1 MSKKITLEN
10 VDSSE
15 LPEVPVIGEVKQVRF
30 TQDMELVSTLADSD
44 LFMIQA
50 GADLEARPNTI
61 TFDLII
67 KNLSGPIEE
76 GSKKFVTGDM
86 MFKVIGDMNLLDT
99 WDNTNLVSSLN
110 ATYVNV
116 RRIEEELRR
125 EINRSTGKD
134 EQHDEQIANLRQD
147 LTSTNE
153 MLNQEINRSVA
164 KDKEHDE
171 LLEGLRDDVDSTSA
185 KLDAEIDRSTAKD
198 AEHDTLIKGLRVDVN
213 ANKSAIDSE
222 VARSTARDEAHDADI
237 SKNASDIATESSRAK
252 AEEAKIRQEMQ
263 TADTNLQNAITAET
277 ERATGVEEDLQ
288 RQITDLS
295 GSTDDRLEA
304 LEALSHEQN
313 TDTGTTSKTFVIDSG
328 NTGAMLKAEGGG
340 LSTRTKG
347 DAGYAN
353 FTVQNLVIKGDVT
366 QEGDTFITQAERVE
380 VRDNMI
386 LINEGETGAGVT
398 AGFAGIEVD
407 RGTEQNFMFGFN
419 ESDGMF
425 KIGKEGNMFDVALRQ
440 PVGDMIDGMF
450 ASWDAATKTFKT
462 TNVIPYNK
470 SLDFKFD
477 PEIVDATLKMKF
489 MEAGLG
495 LSMSGDD
502 SILALLP
509 GMLQD
514 EVKYSLISTN
524 TNGII
529 LGDSSGSND
538 KFILDIKKPSFISPV
553 LDKNVIIGGKNAYFS
568 YYSHRMGSPNR
579 IVASCDVKAPSFYR
593 VSDSSEVLY
602 HADIIDDL
610 VTGGTSK
617 VLSAEQGK
625 ILSTKVNEIGD
636 TYLPLSAG
644 SGKHVTGDLY
654 LDQKIYMKTLKP
666 IYVQDSKGNYMQ
678 VLQGATLDG
687 EEVIQLGASSKIR
700 VESVTDFSKAVKF
713 KDTVTLGTNSKL
725 YYEVSS
731 SSSRTILDPAGG
743 NIVLG
748 NVNVQDMKF
757 STAAGKDLYHL
768 EGTTS
773 YKIWTAHSFDPDSK
787 ANRVNPVVEQT
798 LTLNTSTTGY
808 KVKLGVDD
816 TGYPGMFVST
826 QAGVSKSS
834 LYYSPKSDALEV
846 FTGTQSGVIATQNWV
861 IDQVPTIFY
870 ARGFEVRKY
879 NAAVNLDSDLLYGGA
894 AVNYSDLTYWTN
906 APEGFSYGTVYQL
919 GLQDYTNLNAQLA
932 FDIVHT
938 SDTDQKT
945 NHLWFRTSGKAGY
958 RVAGWKRV
966 VTSDELEG
974 YVPSGDLSNYY
985 TKTQSDARYWTKTE
999 LVNPATKSGD
1009 NTFTGKNSF
1018 KGGKFNVTGFSIDTT
1033 SNPVVNLNAAS
1044 GTAWARGLY
1053 LMANNDA
1060 TSRFVFGGYN
1070 AVDNTSAGYAYISIG
1085 NVAYNNAQYKF
1096 KPNALTVPVTWS
1108 LDDSSGNALVWTQ
1121 SATLVHLGRALG
1133 TTKIRSGAVDLI
1145 HTKGSTDYK
1154 ILDESNWESII
1165 PNAKW
1170 TYGFVSYEYGSE
1182 TSIDLNTV
1190 LEGPNAPKAVYNYTA
1205 PSYWKNGPAGMSYG
1219 SVFKLYSSGIETDSL
1234 YPQLAFDIIHNV
1246 DNGTGRMWFRTANN
1260 KGMAVA
1266 NWKRVLTEDE
1276 GIVKFKF
1283 DSNTYP
1289 TLIRADGKE
1298 YLWLRAS
1305 GSGGFIPNTQVTLSA
1320 GGIGSVGTT
1329 DWAFKSIVSDGF
1341 YGNKYF
1347 FGSTGT
1353 FLQGSADDVSLL
1365 NSGSAKRLNV
1375 GSLLVSS
1382 NYANVTLVPNNG
1394 IFSSG
1399 RIQTNADMMVG
1410 YSTNVTNGQLGYGIN
1425 YAGTMAMGMG
1435 SEYSSGALVLYKF
1448 LNPNSGKVGYSV
1460 PRAATGTPCYLKL
1473 NAGNLTLGVGT
1484 NKAYTA
1490 GEAVTV
1496 TEYTVLHQGNG
1507 IYLGV
1512 NTTYVPVRL
1521 PASKA
1526 EQATGNGYLEWW
1538 NSAGW
1543 VNHRAGKYIVNGG
1556 SSSQFLKGDGSLD
1569 STAYYPNVGR
1579 GYFSFD
1585 SAGRPLVPNNQ
1596 GYSAEDKD
1604 GIAREIMWLGS
1615 NNTMY
1620 IGNTLSNTAIPDIVF
1635 RYGEGHTLA
1644 VSSIASQSWATTQLA
1659 KYLPLTGGTLTGIL
1673 NLITEKTYPL
1683 FLDNTNESSSE
1694 VGLSLKLRGK
1704 INGYVGCNSTIGTF
1718 IQNYTGSIL
1727 CVKDNGAYYGTTPNI
1742 LVKLLT
1748 STDLSGYATQ
1758 SWVTSQGYL
1767 KSHQTIYALTFA
1779 AGAFAAKTFTP
1790 TSAAATVNIPTK
1802 TSHLTNDSGFLTSI
1816 TKSMVTTALGYTPTT
1831 NTTYS
1836 QATSSTLG
1844 LVKIG
1849 ATGLAAKNYAVQLNS
1864 SGQMYVAVPWTD
1876 TNSTYSAAT
1885 SSTYGLVKIG
1895 ATGLA
1900 SKNYAVQLNSSGQMY
1915 VSVPWTDTDTNT
1927 HYTTKLYTG
1936 ASGTAAN
1943 SAISN
1948 PYLKVTD
1955 DNTYRN
1961 QVRFIGAGATSISS
1975 DASGNITITSTNT
1988 TYGLAT
1994 ASSNGLMSSSQY
2006 SKLSNCIET
2015 VSAANMV
2022 TSVQVVDTIPGES
2035 SQVTGRLYL
2044 KFA

>member
-1 MSKKITLEN
+1 MQNEIIDIQFLRSLAPFTNRDTAISKLQSLTWSVGKPAVATYKVGSETRGLLAIGIADGVGKCRILADDEDFQTLKVYTEALN
-10 VDSSE
+10 KKVDDYIEVTDTWKEVVDS
-15 LPEVPVIGEVKQVRF
+15 
-30 TQDMELVSTLADSD
+30 
-44 LFMIQA
+44 
-50 GADLEARPNTI
+50 
-61 TFDLII
+61 
-67 KNLSGPIEE
+67 
-76 GSKKFVTGDM
+76 
-86 MFKVIGDMNLLDT
+86 
-99 WDNTNLVSSLN
+99 W
-110 ATYVNV
+110 
-116 RRIEEELRR
+116 
-125 EINRSTGKD
+125 
-134 EQHDEQIANLRQD
+134 
-147 LTSTNE
+147 
-153 MLNQEINRSVA
+153 RSV
-164 KDKEHDE
+164 
-171 LLEGLRDDVDSTSA
+171 
-185 KLDAEIDRSTAKD
+185 
-198 AEHDTLIKGLRVDVN
+198 
-213 ANKSAIDSE
+213 
-222 VARSTARDEAHDADI
+222 
-237 SKNASDIATESSRAK
+237 
-252 AEEAKIRQEMQ
+252 
-263 TADTNLQNAITAET
+263 
-277 ERATGVEEDLQ
+277 
-288 RQITDLS
+288 
-295 GSTDDRLEA
+295 TDDRLVE
-304 LEALSHEQN
+304 LEGKSHVQN
-313 TDTGTTSKTFVIDSG
+313 TDTGTTSPTFQVDSTSNG
-328 NTGAMLKAEGGG
+328 PKLKGKGGDLELRNAGDTDYAG
-340 LSTRTKG
+340 LTLG
-347 DAGYAN
+347 DI
-353 FTVQNLVIKGDVT
+353 TIKGNVT
-366 QEGDTFITQAERVE
+366 QEGDTFISQAETVE
-380 VRDNMI
+380 INDNLL
-386 LINEGETGAGVT
+386 LINKGEVGAGVT
-398 AGFAGIEVD
+398 KGIAGIEID
-407 RGTEQNFMFGFN
+407 RGTLPNYQIIFD
-419 ESDGMF
+419 ESDKRFKAGEVGNIWPLALRDEEVNMVDGMF
-425 KIGKEGNMFDVALRQ
+425 VT
-440 PVGDMIDGMF
+440 
-450 ASWDAATKTFKT
+450 WDSTTKRLKT
-462 TNVIPYNK
+462 TNTVPSNRKLFFTDSNSYLQLMSHDFSGEILVQTLTYTNAK
-470 SLDFKFD
+470 GSLFVSAGDSNLNLDTDKTNFRFYKNLIVPSSIDSGTDMIFKRNGTTKL
-477 PEIVDATLKMKF
+477 TLKDTVAQF
-489 MEAGLG
+489 T
-495 LSMSGDD
+495 
-502 SILALLP
+502 
-509 GMLQD
+509 
-514 EVKYSLISTN
+514 V
-524 TNGII
+524 
-529 LGDSSGSND
+529 
-538 KFILDIKKPSFISPV
+538 PV
-553 LDKNVIIGGKNAYFS
+553 TATTF
-568 YYSHRMGSPNR
+568 NR
-579 IVASCDVKAPSFYR
+579 T
-593 VSDSSEVLY
+593 SDGSEVLY

-654 LDQKIYMKTLKP
+654 LDQKIYMKNLKP
-666 IYVQDSKGNYMQ
+666 IYVQDSKGNNMQ

-713 KDTVTLGTNSKL
+713 KDTVVLGTDSKL
-725 YYEVSS
+725 YYGVSS
-731 SSSRTILDPAGG
+731 SSSRIILDPAGG

-757 STAAGKDLYHL
+757 STAVGKDLYHL
-768 EGTTS
+768 EGTTP

-787 ANRVNPVVEQT
+787 ANRINPVVEQT

-808 KVKLGVDD
+808 KVKLGVDG
-816 TGYPGMFVST
+816 TGYPGMFVLT
-826 QAGVSKSS
+826 QGGVSKSS
-834 LYYSPKSDALEV
+834 LHYSPKSDAWEIL
-846 FTGTQSGVIATQNWV
+846 TGTQSGKIATQGWV

-870 ARGFEVRKY
+870 ARGFEVRKL

-958 RVAGWKRV
+958 GVAGWKRV
-966 VTSDELEG
+966 VTADELEG

-1018 KGGKFNVTGFSIDTT
+1018 QGGKFNVTSFSIDTT

-1096 KPNALTVPVTWS
+1096 KPNALTVPVAWS
-1108 LDDSSGNALVWTQ
+1108 LNDSSGNALVWAQ

-1219 SVFKLYSSGIETDSL
+1219 SVFKLYSSGISTESL
-1234 YPQLAFDIIHNV
+1234 YPQLAFDIIHDV
-1246 DNGTGRMWFRTANN
+1246 DNGTGKMWFRTANN

-1289 TLIRADGKE
+1289 TLIQADGKE

-1320 GGIGSVGTT
+1320 GGTGSVGTT
-1329 DWAFKSIVSDGF
+1329 NWAFKSIVSDGF

-1448 LNPNSGKVGYSV
+1448 LNPNSGKAGYSV

-1569 STAYYPNVGR
+1569 STVYYPNAGR
-1579 GYFSFD
+1579 GYLSFD
-1585 SAGRPLVPNNQ
+1585 SSGRPVISNNQ
-1596 GYSAEDKD
+1596 GYSARDKD
-1604 GIAREIMWLGS
+1604 GNAREIMWISTENKL
-1615 NNTMY
+1615 TL
-1620 IGNTLSNTAIPDIVF
+1620 GNTSDSTTISDILFNYAGTSVSISSLAKKSECLPLTGGRLTGQLTIAQSADDKLILQSLDADNYSLIRVHDSSGNMLGRMGWAGTKWAVTHDSDLYELWDKYNLPTPASTTDLANYLPLIGGTLTGQVIFDSYGLAFNNITWTNDLVPNRTYGGYLQVLDAYNAGTAEAGGPTSYGTVLQLNSRPSHWANQLWFGNNQEVYF
-1635 RYGEGHTLA
+1635 RHMDYNSTSYGSWKRLA
-1644 VSSIASQSWATTQLA
+1644 TDVDLV
-1659 KYLPLTGGTLTGIL
+1659 KYLPLTGGTLSGQLTISAGS
-1673 NLITEKTYPL
+1673 
-1683 FLDNTNESSSE
+1683 TNP
-1694 VGLSLKLRGK
+1694 LKLNNTTYNASECFVQVQL
-1704 INGYVGCNSTIGTF
+1704 NGTSKTAIGF
-1718 IQNYTGSIL
+1718 LSGSGSYIYNYESNKFL
-1727 CVKDNGAYYGTTPNI
+1727 FVKSDGAYYGTSSSNTKLATLSDIPDVSGF
-1742 LVKLLT
+1742 VKST
-1748 STDLSGYATQ
+1748 STRKVKDIQ
-1758 SWVTSQGYL
+1758 IV
-1767 KSHQTIYALTFA
+1767 
-1779 AGAFAAKTFTP
+1779 
-1790 TSAAATVNIPTK
+1790 
-1802 TSHLTNDSGFLTSI
+1802 DSL
-1816 TKSMVTTALGYTPTT
+1816 PTT
-1831 NTTYS
+1831 
-1836 QATSSTLG
+1836 Q
-1844 LVKIG
+1844 
-1849 ATGLAAKNYAVQLNS
+1849 
-1864 SGQMYVAVPWTD
+1864 
-1876 TNSTYSAAT
+1876 
-1885 SSTYGLVKIG
+1885 
-1895 ATGLA
+1895 
-1900 SKNYAVQLNSSGQMY
+1900 
-1915 VSVPWTDTDTNT
+1915 
-1927 HYTTKLYTG
+1927 
-1936 ASGTAAN
+1936 ASG
-1943 SAISN
+1943 
-1948 PYLKVTD
+1948 V
-1955 DNTYRN
+1955 
-1961 QVRFIGAGATSISS
+1961 
-1975 DASGNITITSTNT
+1975 
-1988 TYGLAT
+1988 
-1994 ASSNGLMSSSQY
+1994 
-2006 SKLSNCIET
+2006 
-2015 VSAANMV
+2015 
-2022 TSVQVVDTIPGES
+2022 
-2035 SQVTGRLYL
+2035 LYL
-2044 KFA
+2044 VVK

>member
-1 MSKKITLEN
+1 MQNEIIDIQFLRSLAPFTNRDTAISKLQSLTWSVGKPAVATYKVGSETRGLLAIGIADGVGKCRILADDEDFQTLKVYTEALN
-10 VDSSE
+10 KKVDDYIEVTDAWKEVVDS
-15 LPEVPVIGEVKQVRF
+15 
-30 TQDMELVSTLADSD
+30 
-44 LFMIQA
+44 
-50 GADLEARPNTI
+50 
-61 TFDLII
+61 
-67 KNLSGPIEE
+67 
-76 GSKKFVTGDM
+76 
-86 MFKVIGDMNLLDT
+86 
-99 WDNTNLVSSLN
+99 W
-110 ATYVNV
+110 
-116 RRIEEELRR
+116 
-125 EINRSTGKD
+125 
-134 EQHDEQIANLRQD
+134 
-147 LTSTNE
+147 
-153 MLNQEINRSVA
+153 RSV
-164 KDKEHDE
+164 
-171 LLEGLRDDVDSTSA
+171 
-185 KLDAEIDRSTAKD
+185 
-198 AEHDTLIKGLRVDVN
+198 
-213 ANKSAIDSE
+213 
-222 VARSTARDEAHDADI
+222 
-237 SKNASDIATESSRAK
+237 
-252 AEEAKIRQEMQ
+252 
-263 TADTNLQNAITAET
+263 
-277 ERATGVEEDLQ
+277 
-288 RQITDLS
+288 
-295 GSTDDRLEA
+295 TDDRLVE
-304 LEALSHEQN
+304 LEGKSHVQN
-313 TDTGTTSKTFVIDSG
+313 TDTGTTSPTFQVDSTSNG
-328 NTGAMLKAEGGG
+328 PKLKGKGGD
-340 LSTRTKG
+340 LELRNAG
-347 DAGYAN
+347 DTGYAGL
-353 FTVQNLVIKGDVT
+353 TLGDITIKGNVT
-366 QEGDTFITQAERVE
+366 QEGDTFISQAETVE
-380 VRDNMI
+380 INDN
-386 LINEGETGAGVT
+386 LLLVNKGEVGAGVT
-398 AGFAGIEVD
+398 KGIAGIEID
-407 RGTEQNFMFGFN
+407 RGTLPNYQIVFD
-419 ESDGMF
+419 ESDKRFKAGEIGNIWPLALRDEETNMVDGMF
-425 KIGKEGNMFDVALRQ
+425 VT
-440 PVGDMIDGMF
+440 
-450 ASWDAATKTFKT
+450 WDSTTKRLKT
-462 TNVIPYNK
+462 TNIVPSNRKLFFTDNNSYLQLVSHDFSGSELVQTLAYTNARG
-470 SLDFKFD
+470 SLFVSAGPSNLNLDTDKTSFRFYKNIIVPSSIEAGTDMVFKRNGTTKL
-477 PEIVDATLKMKF
+477 TLKDTVAQF
-489 MEAGLG
+489 T
-495 LSMSGDD
+495 
-502 SILALLP
+502 
-509 GMLQD
+509 
-514 EVKYSLISTN
+514 V
-524 TNGII
+524 
-529 LGDSSGSND
+529 
-538 KFILDIKKPSFISPV
+538 PV
-553 LDKNVIIGGKNAYFS
+553 TATTF
-568 YYSHRMGSPNR
+568 NR
-579 IVASCDVKAPSFYR
+579 ASDG
-593 VSDSSEVLY
+593 SEVLY
-602 HADIIDDL
+602 HADIVDDL
-610 VTGGTSK
+610 VTGGTGK

-625 ILSTKVNEIGD
+625 LLAARVTSVEGDYLSKSKGGVVQKLTVFNEGVQIGTTTDIGWYPYDTRICAGIKGVRGVNVGDLLVSSDWIDFTKVPING
-636 TYLPLSAG
+636 
-644 SGKHVTGDLY
+644 
-654 LDQKIYMKTLKP
+654 IY
-666 IYVQDSKGNYMQ
+666 SKGTIRTGMGIQIANNQTVSALNSEGVAKRLIGKAPNNTTYVGSDDGDM
-678 VLQGATLDG
+678 VLYT
-687 EEVIQLGASSKIR
+687 SSGVDLTHYK
-700 VESVTDFSKAVKF
+700 
-713 KDTVTLGTNSKL
+713 
-725 YYEVSS
+725 
-731 SSSRTILDPAGG
+731 GG
-743 NIVLG
+743 
-748 NVNVQDMKF
+748 
-757 STAAGKDLYHL
+757 
-768 EGTTS
+768 TS
-773 YKIWTAHSFDPDSK
+773 YRIWDAYNFDPNSK
-787 ANRVNPVVEQT
+787 ANKINPVVEQT

-808 KVKLGVDD
+808 KVKLGVDG
-816 TGYPGMFVST
+816 TGYPGMFVLT
-826 QAGVSKSS
+826 QGGVSKSS
-834 LYYSPKSDALEV
+834 LHYSPKSDAWEIL
-846 FTGTQSGVIATQNWV
+846 TGTQSGKIATQGWV

-870 ARGFEVRKY
+870 ARGFEVRKL

-966 VTSDELEG
+966 VTADELEG

-1018 KGGKFNVTGFSIDTT
+1018 QGGKFNVTSFSIDTT

-1044 GTAWARGLY
+1044 GTAWTRGLY
-1053 LMANNDA
+1053 LMANDDA

-1108 LDDSSGNALVWTQ
+1108 LDDPSGNALVWTQ

-1460 PRAATGTPCYLKL
+1460 PRAATDTPCYLKL

-1569 STAYYPNVGR
+1569 STVYYPNAGR
-1579 GYFSFD
+1579 GYLSFD
-1585 SAGRPLVPNNQ
+1585 SSGRPVISNNQ
-1596 GYSAEDKD
+1596 GYSARDKD
-1604 GIAREIMWLGS
+1604 GNAREIMWISTENKLTLGNIS
-1615 NNTMY
+1615 GSTT
-1620 IGNTLSNTAIPDIVF
+1620 ISDILF
-1635 RYGEGHTLA
+1635 NYAGTS
-1644 VSSIASQSWATTQLA
+1644 VSISSLA
-1659 KYLPLTGGTLTGIL
+1659 KKSECLPLTGGRLTGQLTIAQGADDKLILQSLDADNYSLIRVHDSSGNMLGRMGWAGTKWAVTHDSDLYELWDKYNLPTPASTTDLANYLPLIGGTLTGTLKINSGGPEPL
-1673 NLITEKTYPL
+1673 VINNSASAGEAYVVTKTQGTTRGVMGWNSSL
-1683 FLDNTNESSSE
+1683 GMFLQDSRGYTFSMKADGVYFGASSST
-1694 VGLSLKLRGK
+1694 L
-1704 INGYVGCNSTIGTF
+1704 T
-1718 IQNYTGSIL
+1718 
-1727 CVKDNGAYYGTTPNI
+1727 
-1742 LVKLLT
+1742 KLLT
-1748 STDLSGYATQ
+1748 STDLSGYLPLAGGTMTG
-1758 SWVTSQGYL
+1758 SIIMNNNVVI
-1767 KSHQTIYALTFA
+1767 QT
-1779 AGAFAAKTFTP
+1779 K
-1790 TSAAATVNIPTK
+1790 
-1802 TSHLTNDSGFLTSI
+1802 
-1816 TKSMVTTALGYTPTT
+1816 
-1831 NTTYS
+1831 
-1836 QATSSTLG
+1836 
-1844 LVKIG
+1844 
-1849 ATGLAAKNYAVQLNS
+1849 
-1864 SGQMYVAVPWTD
+1864 
-1876 TNSTYSAAT
+1876 
-1885 SSTYGLVKIG
+1885 
-1895 ATGLA
+1895 
-1900 SKNYAVQLNSSGQMY
+1900 
-1915 VSVPWTDTDTNT
+1915 
-1927 HYTTKLYTG
+1927 
-1936 ASGTAAN
+1936 
-1943 SAISN
+1943 
-1948 PYLKVTD
+1948 
-1955 DNTYRN
+1955 
-1961 QVRFIGAGATSISS
+1961 
-1975 DASGNITITSTNT
+1975 DASGNLRRLIGKGTDNVTYIGDDASYLDLYGSKIIHVKNGIAYGMWDENNLPNPVQSTST
-1988 TYGLAT
+1988 
-1994 ASSNGLMSSSQY
+1994 
-2006 SKLSNCIET
+2006 KK
-2015 VSAANMV
+2015 V
-2022 TSVQVVDTIPGES
+2022 TDIQVVDALPATQASG
-2035 SQVTGRLYL
+2035 VLYL
-2044 KFA
+2044 VVK

>member
-1 MSKKITLEN
+1 MQNEIIDIQFLRSLAPFTNRDTAISKLQSLTWSVGKPAVATYK
-10 VDSSE
+10 VGSE
-15 LPEVPVIGEVKQVRF
+15 TRGLLAIGIADGVGKCRI
-30 TQDMELVSTLADSD
+30 LADD
-44 LFMIQA
+44 EDFQTLKVYT
-50 GADLEARPNTI
+50 EALNKKV
-61 TFDLII
+61 DDY
-67 KNLSGPIEE
+67 IE
-76 GSKKFVTGDM
+76 VTDAW
-86 MFKVIGDMNLLDT
+86 KEVVDA
-99 WDNTNLVSSLN
+99 W
-110 ATYVNV
+110 
-116 RRIEEELRR
+116 
-125 EINRSTGKD
+125 
-134 EQHDEQIANLRQD
+134 
-147 LTSTNE
+147 
-153 MLNQEINRSVA
+153 RSV
-164 KDKEHDE
+164 
-171 LLEGLRDDVDSTSA
+171 
-185 KLDAEIDRSTAKD
+185 
-198 AEHDTLIKGLRVDVN
+198 
-213 ANKSAIDSE
+213 
-222 VARSTARDEAHDADI
+222 
-237 SKNASDIATESSRAK
+237 
-252 AEEAKIRQEMQ
+252 
-263 TADTNLQNAITAET
+263 
-277 ERATGVEEDLQ
+277 
-288 RQITDLS
+288 
-295 GSTDDRLEA
+295 TDDRLVE
-304 LEALSHEQN
+304 LEGKSHVQN
-313 TDTGTTSKTFVIDSG
+313 TDTGTTSPTFQVDSTSNG
-328 NTGAMLKAEGGG
+328 PKLKGKGGDLELRNAGDTDYAG
-340 LSTRTKG
+340 LTLG
-347 DAGYAN
+347 DI
-353 FTVQNLVIKGDVT
+353 TIKGNVT
-366 QEGDTFITQAERVE
+366 QEGDTFISKAETVE
-380 VRDNMI
+380 INDNLL
-386 LINEGETGAGVT
+386 LINKGEVGAGVT
-398 AGFAGIEVD
+398 KGIAGIEID
-407 RGTEQNFMFGFN
+407 RGTLPNYQIIFD
-419 ESDGMF
+419 ESDKRFKAGEVGNIWPLALRDEETNMVDGMF
-425 KIGKEGNMFDVALRQ
+425 VT
-440 PVGDMIDGMF
+440 
-450 ASWDAATKTFKT
+450 WDSTTKRLKT
-462 TNVIPYNK
+462 TNTVPSNRKLFFTDTNSYLQLVSHDFSGTILVQTLTYTNAK
-470 SLDFKFD
+470 GSLFVSAGDSNLNLDTDKTNFRFYKNL
-477 PEIVDATLKMKF
+477 IVPSSIDAGTDMILKRNGTTKLTLKDTVAQF
-489 MEAGLG
+489 TVPVTATTFNRTSDGSEA
-495 LSMSGDD
+495 
-502 SILALLP
+502 
-509 GMLQD
+509 
-514 EVKYSLISTN
+514 
-524 TNGII
+524 
-529 LGDSSGSND
+529 
-538 KFILDIKKPSFISPV
+538 
-553 LDKNVIIGGKNAYFS
+553 
-568 YYSHRMGSPNR
+568 
-579 IVASCDVKAPSFYR
+579 
-593 VSDSSEVLY
+593 LY
-602 HADIIDDL
+602 HADIVDDL
-610 VTGGTSK
+610 VTGGTGK

-625 ILSTKVNEIGD
+625 LLSSKVNEIGD

-654 LDQKIYMKTLKP
+654 LDQKIYMKNLKP
-666 IYVQDSKGNYMQ
+666 IYVQDSKGNNMQ

-713 KDTVTLGTNSKL
+713 KDTVVLGADSKL
-725 YYEVSS
+725 YYGVSS
-731 SSSRTILDPAGG
+731 SSSRIILDPAGG

-757 STAAGKDLYHL
+757 STAVGKDLYHL
-768 EGTTS
+768 EGTTP

-787 ANRVNPVVEQT
+787 ANRINPVVEQT

-808 KVKLGVDD
+808 KVKLGADD
-816 TGYPGMFVST
+816 MGYPGMFVST

-834 LYYSPKSDALEV
+834 LYYSPKSDAWEI
-846 FTGTQSGVIATQNWV
+846 FTGAQSGVIATQNWV

-932 FDIVHT
+932 FDIIHT

-958 RVAGWKRV
+958 GVAGWKRV
-966 VTSDELEG
+966 VTADELEG
-974 YVPSGDLSNYY
+974 YVPSGDLANYY

-999 LVNPATKSGD
+999 LVDPATKSGN

-1018 KGGKFNVTGFSIDTT
+1018 QGGKFNVTSFSIDTT

-1096 KPNALTVPVTWS
+1096 KPNALTVPVAWS

-1219 SVFKLYSSGIETDSL
+1219 SVFKLYSSGVNTESL
-1234 YPQLAFDIIHNV
+1234 YPQLAFDIIHDV
-1246 DNGTGRMWFRTANN
+1246 DNGTGKMWFRTANN

-1289 TLIRADGKE
+1289 TLIQADGKE

-1329 DWAFKSIVSDGF
+1329 NWAFKSIVSDGF

-1448 LNPNSGKVGYSV
+1448 LNPNSGKAGYSV

-1569 STAYYPNVGR
+1569 STVYYPNAGR
-1579 GYFSFD
+1579 GYLSFD
-1585 SAGRPLVPNNQ
+1585 SSGRPIMSNNQ
-1596 GYSAEDKD
+1596 GYAVTDKD
-1604 GIAREIMWLGS
+1604 GNAREVLWMGTDNVLK
-1615 NNTMY
+1615 
-1620 IGNTLSNTAIPDIVF
+1620 IGNTSQ
-1635 RYGEGHTLA
+1635 YTLNQLDLRCTTLTHNGN
-1644 VSSIASQSWATTQLA
+1644 SIATQNYVTNQLA
-1659 KYLPLTGGTLTGIL
+1659 NYLPLTGGNLTGKLSIKSSGSNLLIL
-1673 NLITEKTYPL
+1673 
-1683 FLDNTNESSSE
+1683 DSSSSTE
-1694 VGLSLKLRGK
+1694 SVIHFLRSSTSKGAVGYYDNIGAFIYNFPSNTYLFVKDDGK
-1704 INGYVGCNSTIGTF
+1704 PYVGTRTD
-1718 IQNYTGSIL
+1718 YKKIL
-1727 CVKDNGAYYGTTPNI
+1727 TE
-1742 LVKLLT
+1742 
-1748 STDLSGYATQ
+1748 TDITGYATQ
-1758 SWVTSQGYL
+1758 TWVNSQNFVKSTSTRKVKDIQIVDTL
-1767 KSHQTIYALTFA
+1767 
-1779 AGAFAAKTFTP
+1779 
-1790 TSAAATVNIPTK
+1790 
-1802 TSHLTNDSGFLTSI
+1802 
-1816 TKSMVTTALGYTPTT
+1816 PTT
-1831 NTTYS
+1831 
-1836 QATSSTLG
+1836 Q
-1844 LVKIG
+1844 
-1849 ATGLAAKNYAVQLNS
+1849 
-1864 SGQMYVAVPWTD
+1864 
-1876 TNSTYSAAT
+1876 
-1885 SSTYGLVKIG
+1885 
-1895 ATGLA
+1895 
-1900 SKNYAVQLNSSGQMY
+1900 
-1915 VSVPWTDTDTNT
+1915 
-1927 HYTTKLYTG
+1927 
-1936 ASGTAAN
+1936 ASG
-1943 SAISN
+1943 
-1948 PYLKVTD
+1948 V
-1955 DNTYRN
+1955 
-1961 QVRFIGAGATSISS
+1961 
-1975 DASGNITITSTNT
+1975 
-1988 TYGLAT
+1988 
-1994 ASSNGLMSSSQY
+1994 
-2006 SKLSNCIET
+2006 
-2015 VSAANMV
+2015 
-2022 TSVQVVDTIPGES
+2022 
-2035 SQVTGRLYL
+2035 LYL
-2044 KFA
+2044 VVK